1 MESTKI
7 TTEAFSNDVQIKV
20 EPEFIL
26 NLSKQTKDTSCS
38 SKLSKY
44 VEKQREPITGKLYF
58 ISNSLVIVILY
69 LL

>member
-26 NLSKQTKDTSCS
+26 NLSKQTKDKSGS

-44 VEKQREPITGKLYF
+44 VEKHREPITGKLYF
-58 ISNSLVIVILY
+58 SSNSLVIVILY